1 MNKFSY
7 YFEYFN
13 YCDFFTYDQASLKI
27 EKNKNLT
34 KYYFLWSK
42 MTLSGIINIKTSK
55 SPDLIFTYTI

>member
-7 YFEYFN
+7 YFEYFHF
-13 YCDFFTYDQASLKI
+13 CDFFTNGQVSLKI
-27 EKNKNLT
+27 EKNKTFT
-34 KYYFLWSK
+34 KNDFSWSK